1 MNQENTNES
10 HALKQYLAE
19 EERPREKA
27 KKHGFSA
34 LSTAELLAILVG
46 SGSAGE
52 SVVEL
57 CRRMLLQ
64 FDNKLYLFARQSIK
78 DLMKFRGIGE
88 VKAIELLAAMELARR
103 YQSEEFLEMPQVTNS
118 DDAYRCLRPLM
129 QDLDHEE
136 IRILILNRD
145 KRVTDRRRISVCGTS
160 AAVGDVKIIFREALE
175 HRADSIILAH
185 NHPSNNLTPSA
196 ADNNLTDQV
205 KKGCQ
210 AVGVDLVDHIIV
222 SRSGYYS
229 YNDQSRL

>member
-10 HALKQYLAE
+10 HALKHYLAE

-136 IRILILNRD
+136 IWILILNRA
-145 KRVTDRRRISVCGTS
+145 KRVTDRRRISVGGTS
-160 AAVGDVKIIFREALE
+160 AAVGDVKIILREALE